1 MGKTKP
7 ETGDDTDLRKALEI
21 CKNLQ
26 ALKMTPKEFM
36 ITFLTSKNSNLV
48 SRRRLWTIDNR
59 HVRSLH
65 LVRCIRDRFEDTA
78 IRVLTQNNQR
88 LEHSSNGHW
97 QSSQTAKPEFFSEA
111 AKIRQESTLIKDKM
125 PFLYGILMGTLEEGV
140 TPNIEE
146 EEDTVNT
153 PGDFLAPSKQAEGK
167 PERAEAEDLSEA
179 PQGPSGTLHP
189 PANIRGTAP
198 GEGRVHFKPLGK
210 DQRKCWQQQFVR
222 SFCLPEI
229 TDTMHSSSSIPSD
242 NLDIEEKVHM
252 ASVENRTMMLHGT
265 WGYVQLPCKSLLDTL
280 DTLDHSELNMAV
292 YQNAIKD
299 IPTMSI
305 NPNLF
310 MPSREAEDHYYSVWT
325 SRITQV
331 MKDYITLPS
340 HSDSASARSHPSWI
354 KSAVKYP
361 QFSC

>member
-1 MGKTKP
+1 MYFHSYLKRFTVTKGSKAGRSTQRALVGRDWLNIQGKNSPYSKRLAQLIMGKTKP

-65 LVRCIRDRFEDTA
+65 LVRCIRDRFEDTVEGEQWWAELIQSEVGHLDNFFFYMTGVLADPFFTQA

-153 PGDFLAPSKQAEGK
+153 PGDFLAPSKQAKGK

-210 DQRKCWQQQFVR
+210 DQRKW
-222 SFCLPEI
+222 
-229 TDTMHSSSSIPSD
+229 
-242 NLDIEEKVHM
+242 
-252 ASVENRTMMLHGT
+252 
-265 WGYVQLPCKSLLDTL
+265 
-280 DTLDHSELNMAV
+280 
-292 YQNAIKD
+292 
-299 IPTMSI
+299 
-305 NPNLF
+305 
-310 MPSREAEDHYYSVWT
+310 
-325 SRITQV
+325 
-331 MKDYITLPS
+331 
-340 HSDSASARSHPSWI
+340 
-354 KSAVKYP
+354 
-361 QFSC
+361 

>member
-59 HVRSLH
+59 H
-65 LVRCIRDRFEDTA
+65 A

-153 PGDFLAPSKQAEGK
+153 PGDFLAPSKQAKGK

-210 DQRKCWQQQFVR
+210 DQRKW
-222 SFCLPEI
+222 
-229 TDTMHSSSSIPSD
+229 
-242 NLDIEEKVHM
+242 
-252 ASVENRTMMLHGT
+252 
-265 WGYVQLPCKSLLDTL
+265 
-280 DTLDHSELNMAV
+280 
-292 YQNAIKD
+292 
-299 IPTMSI
+299 
-305 NPNLF
+305 
-310 MPSREAEDHYYSVWT
+310 
-325 SRITQV
+325 
-331 MKDYITLPS
+331 
-340 HSDSASARSHPSWI
+340 
-354 KSAVKYP
+354 
-361 QFSC
+361 